1 MVGAALMDRNGKG
14 WAWCEQNLETIVGWI
29 RKESARRGMMFV
41 QLGARFLVKRVIAK
55 AGRSDGKVK
64 NSAANVIA
72 IQERGGLYE

>member
-1 MVGAALMDRNGKG
+1 
-14 WAWCEQNLETIVGWI
+14 
-29 RKESARRGMMFV
+29 MMFV